1 LLYLQSLMNRK
12 DIDIM
17 APVGSFESL
26 MAAIQGGADSVYFGV
41 EQLNMR
47 AASSINFTLDD
58 LQKISSICKK
68 NNLRSYITVNVIVYD
83 NEIEQMHRIID
94 AAIESGISAVIASDL
109 AVINYAFAAGIE
121 VHLSTQLNITNTEA
135 LKFYSKWADVAVL
148 ARELNLDQVRYIYNS
163 IREQNIRGPRGE
175 LIKIEMFAHGA
186 LCMAVSGKCYL
197 SLHENNKSA
206 NRGECY
212 QTCRKS
218 YIVTGKE
225 SGYELEIDNE
235 YIMSPKDL
243 CTIEFIDKLIDA
255 GVRVIKIEGRARS
268 AEYVKEVT
276 SCYDEAVRAIEN
288 DTFDKEKTEAW
299 RKRLSTVFNRG
310 LWDGYYLG
318 KKIGEWNSNYGSIAT
333 KRKVYLGKI
342 TNYFTKLNVAEIK
355 LENGDLNKGDTILI
369 TGPTTGVVE
378 YNVDEIRVDLKATE
392 KALKGEL
399 CSIKTPD
406 YLRRSDKVYKWV
418 DSKEINPQAASHP
431 FP

>member
-1 LLYLQSLMNRK
+1 MNRK
-12 DIDIM
+12 EIEIM
-17 APVGSFESL
+17 APVGSYESL
-26 MAAIQGGADSVYFGV
+26 MAAIQGGADSVYFGA

-47 AASSINFTLDD
+47 AASSNNFSLDD
-58 LQKISSICKK
+58 LRNIVSICKQ
-68 NNLRSYITVNVIVYD
+68 NNIKSYLTVNVVIFD
-83 NEIEQMHRIID
+83 HEIDQMHRIID
-94 AAIESGISAVIASDL
+94 AAVESGISAVIASDL
-109 AVINYAFAAGIE
+109 AVINYAYASGIE
-121 VHLSTQLNITNTEA
+121 VHLSTQLNITNIEA

-148 ARELNLDQVRYIYNS
+148 ARELNLQQVSSIYNR
-163 IREQNIRGPRGE
+163 IREQNIRGPKGD

-225 SGYELEIDNE
+225 SGYEIEVDNE

-243 CTIEFIDKLIDA
+243 CTIGFLDKMVEA
-255 GVRVIKIEGRARS
+255 GVRVLKIEGRARS

-276 SCYDEAVRAIEN
+276 SCYDEAINAILDETYN
-288 DTFDKEKTEAW
+288 KEKTDAW
-299 RKRLSTVFNRG
+299 TVRLSTVFNRG
-310 LWDGYYLG
+310 FWDGYYLG
-318 KKIGEWNSNYGSIAT
+318 QTMGEWNTNYGSSAT

-355 LENGDLNKGDTILI
+355 LENGDLHKGDVILI

-378 YNVDEIRVDLKATE
+378 YTIDEIRVNLMVTE

-399 CSIKTPD
+399 CSIKTTD
-406 YLRRSDKVYKWV
+406 FLRRSDKVYRWV
-418 DSKEINPQAASHP
+418 DYEEVSHL
-431 FP
+431 